1 MDAPDRDPPSI
12 QSDKNASKGPPPAR
26 PGPPPSRVT
35 YYAGS
40 RPAKAKQPLSLTAR
54 LVSLGTWAVV
64 LLLVF
69 AVLQQMHE
77 RRLAGLRA
85 NLTAEQAATAP
96 EPQAEEA
103 SAQAPEPETE
113 SAALETWSAPAGLPS
128 LSPPTTPPEAA
139 APAEAKTQLAEIVI
153 PASPNG
159 NFYVQGEINHSKVLF
174 VVDTGASYVS
184 IPDKLR
190 WTLKLNKGNYVQ
202 SATANGVAGM
212 YQTRVDSLSIGSI
225 RLSNVDAVLLSANMP
240 NDVVLLGMSALRQMR
255 LLHQEGQLILQ
266 KEVLV
271 QGEAGSAA
279 PAQPAAL
286 KKSIKDCMGQDKV
299 VNDRVLRCMKGSEEE
314 AAQEDGES
322 GMP

>member
-12 QSDKNASKGPPPAR
+12 GDDSGAKQGPPPAR
-26 PGPPPSRVT
+26 PGPPPSRLT
-35 YYAGS
+35 YYPES
-40 RPAKAKQPLSLTAR
+40 RPSKARQPLSLTAR
-54 LVSLGTWAVV
+54 LVSLGTWALV

-69 AVLQQMHE
+69 AVLQQFQE

-85 NLTAEQAATAP
+85 NLKAEQTASTTP
-96 EPQAEEA
+96 EPPAEE
-103 SAQAPEPETE
+103 APEPEAE
-113 SAALETWSAPAGLPS
+113 AAEPETSPAAYAPD
-128 LSPPTTPPEAA
+128 LSPPVAAPPEAA
-139 APAEAKTQLAEIVI
+139 ASAEAKPQLAEVVI
-153 PASPNG
+153 TASPNG
-159 NFYVQGEINHSKVLF
+159 NFYVRGEINQNKVLF

-212 YQTRVDSLSIGSI
+212 YQTRVDSLNIGPI
-225 RLSNVDAVLLSANMP
+225 RLSNIDAVLLSTPMP

-266 KEVLV
+266 KEMTA
-271 QGEAGSAA
+271 QGDATAAA
-279 PAQPAAL
+279 PARPTAL

-299 VNDRVLRCMKGSEEE
+299 VNERVLKCMKGDEEE
-314 AAQEDGES
+314 AAPEDGE
-322 GMP
+322 PETP